1 MSSTPSPTTPP
12 DAVAADA
19 DREYQANLRR
29 ATLSSS
35 VGSALEYFDFAMYGL
50 MTALVFNQLFFDQSN
65 PAMALIAAFGVYGV
79 GFAARPIGGLVF
91 GMLGDKVGRRFVL
104 VTTIVLMGGSSML
117 IGVLPT
123 YESVGA
129 LAPALLVILRLA
141 QGFGAG
147 AEQAGSTVLM
157 AEYAP
162 VKRRG

>member
-1 MSSTPSPTTPP
+1 
-12 DAVAADA
+12 
-19 DREYQANLRR
+19 
-29 ATLSSS
+29 
-35 VGSALEYFDFAMYGL
+35 MYGL

-117 IGVLPT
+117 IGVAPT

-129 LAPALLVILRLA
+129 LAPAR
-141 QGFGAG
+141 
-147 AEQAGSTVLM
+147 S
-157 AEYAP
+157 
-162 VKRRG
+162 